1 MRSADGVTRV
11 NICDQSYLIKGSI
24 DPQYVQELAAYVD
37 KKMREIA
44 ESSQTAD
51 SLKVAVMAALNIAEE
66 LFQERDNARKLD
78 AVVYERSSECSRQLD
93 QLLKR

>member
-11 NICDQSYLIKGSI
+11 NICDQCYQIKGNNDSHYI
-24 DPQYVQELAAYVD
+24 QELAAYVD

-51 SLKVAVMAALNIAEE
+51 SLKVAVMAALNISDE
-66 LFQERDNARKLD
+66 LFQERENAKKLD

-93 QLLKR
+93 QVLKR